1 MPRKNKMKI
10 TYIANFRFPTEKA
23 HGIQIA
29 KMCEAFGKIGI
40 NLELVVPKRG
50 SYEDPFNFYGIEK
63 NFSVK
68 RIPTVNLFPSLYLGF
83 ILSSFFFGLTSFFYV
98 FFKKRESIIY
108 SMDLDPISFIFI
120 PFLGKPY
127 FFDLHGPKKKNMLI
141 KFLFKKINGI
151 VTINDIV
158 KKDLFENFDFLK
170 DKIIVC
176 PNGVDLEK
184 DFKGTKEEARK
195 KLGLKTEDK
204 LIIYTGSFLD
214 WKGIETFIK
223 AAEKLNNVVF
233 YLVGG
238 SEKDLKKEA
247 ILPSNV
253 NLIGRRDFK
262 EMTLWQVSADILVV
276 TGTKKDEY
284 SFFHTSPMKLFEYMG
299 SKNPIIASRTPAIE
313 QIVSEQEVF
322 FHEPDNEQSLADQIQ
337 FVFDNLQIAQKK
349 AELAYNKVKIFS
361 WENRARKILEFIK
374 SKI

>member
-1 MPRKNKMKI
+1 MKI

-29 KMCEAFGKIGI
+29 KMCEAFGKTGI

-50 SYEDPFNFYGIEK
+50 SYEDPFNFYGIKK

-68 RIPTVNLFPSLYLGF
+68 RIPTINLFPSLYLGF
-83 ILSSFFFGLTSFFYV
+83 ILSSFFFGLISFFYV

-127 FFDLHGPKKKNMLI
+127 FFDLHGPKKKNMFI
-141 KFLFKKINGI
+141 NFLFKRINGI
-151 VTINDIV
+151 VTINDAV

-170 DKIIVC
+170 NKIIVC

-195 KLGLKTEDK
+195 KLGLKIEDK

-214 WKGIETFIK
+214 WKGIETIIK

-247 ILPSNV
+247 VLPSNV

-313 QIVSEQEVF
+313 QVVSEQEVF

-337 FVFDNLQIAQKK
+337 FVFDNLQIAQEKT
-349 AELAYNKVKIFS
+349 ESAYNKVKIFS
-361 WENRARKILEFIK
+361 WENRAKKILEFIK